1 MHFSQ
6 FLAILASNYPDRI
19 SCNIK
24 ESILWQGGTTMSA
37 RKVITSVLAVGTTID
52 IAIDGYLLFLKADQA
67 SSTAST
73 ASSSTSTAT
82 SSSASSSSSSASSST
97 SSRLK
102 DGTYSGKSVST
113 QWGDVQVQIKV
124 SGGKIT
130 AVNVLKYP
138 SDNDHSQQINDQAL
152 PVYKKEAVEAQSA
165 DIQQVSGATVTYEGF
180 TQSLQNAIT
189 QAKES

>member
-1 MHFSQ
+1 
-6 FLAILASNYPDRI
+6 
-19 SCNIK
+19 
-24 ESILWQGGTTMSA
+24 MSA
-37 RKVITSVLAVGTTID
+37 RKVITSVLAVGTTIA

-82 SSSASSSSSSASSST
+82 SSSASSASSSSSSASSST

-130 AVNVLKYP
+130 TVNVLKYP
-138 SDNDHSQQINDQAL
+138 SDNHHSRKINDRAL

>member
-82 SSSASSSSSSASSST
+82 SSSASSSSSSASLST
-97 SSRLK
+97 SSGLK

-113 QWGDVQVQIKV
+113 QLDDVQVQIKV

>member
-1 MHFSQ
+1 MHFGQ

>member
-37 RKVITSVLAVGTTID
+37 RKVITSVLAVGTTIA

-82 SSSASSSSSSASSST
+82 SSSASSASSSSSSASSST
-97 SSRLK
+97 SSGLVKRRDLQRQIRQQPVGRCPSP
-102 DGTYSGKSVST
+102 DQGQRGKNHH
-113 QWGDVQVQIKV
+113 G
-124 SGGKIT
+124 
-130 AVNVLKYP
+130 
-138 SDNDHSQQINDQAL
+138 
-152 PVYKKEAVEAQSA
+152 
-165 DIQQVSGATVTYEGF
+165 
-180 TQSLQNAIT
+180 
-189 QAKES
+189 